1 MMNDKL
7 TEKNMTAVAAAY
19 AEAVDWNNLPDEM
32 DKIVWE
38 QLIKQFWVDTA
49 APISND
55 LVTWNKLLPAERELV
70 RRVFT
75 GLTLLDTIQGTV
87 GAPALMKDART
98 PHEQAVLSNIAFMEA
113 VHAKSYSTIFQT
125 LATERDIREAFRWS
139 RENDHLQFKARRIQ
153 EIYATGSAMQKKI
166 ASVFLESFLFYSGFY
181 LPLWF
186 NGHAKLTNT
195 AHLIRLIIRDEAV
208 HGFYVGYKFQ
218 QSFEEL
224 KAAEREKLTD
234 WAFDLIQELY
244 DNEVRYTQ
252 DLYDEHGLTED
263 VKAFLRYNANKALM
277 NLGFDPLFPKED
289 VNPVVISGLSLGA
302 ETHDFFSGKGSYAVA
317 KAEISQDED
326 WAEIVMPEP
335 VVDIDDEV
343 EPARV

>member
-1 MMNDKL
+1 
-7 TEKNMTAVAAAY
+7 MTDTTHYKQAI
-19 AEAVDWNNLPDEM
+19 DWNTLPDDM
-32 DKIVWE
+32 DKVVWE
-38 QLIKQFWVDTA
+38 QLISNFWTDTA
-49 APISND
+49 APIGND
-55 LVTWNKLLPAERELV
+55 LDTWHKMTDAEQLLV

-87 GAPALMKDART
+87 GAPALVADART
-98 PHEQAVLSNIAFMEA
+98 PHEEAVLANISFMEA

-125 LATERDIREAFRWS
+125 LASVNEIKEAFRWS
-139 RENDHLQFKARRIQ
+139 TENDHLQYKARRIQ
-153 EIYATGSAMQKKI
+153 DIYRDGSPAQRKV
-166 ASVFLESFLFYSGFY
+166 ASVLLESFLFYSGFY

-218 QSFEEL
+218 QAFDDL
-224 KAAEREKLTD
+224 PEREQRALTD
-234 WAFDLIQELY
+234 WTYDLVQELY

-252 DLYDEHGLTED
+252 DLYDAHGLTED

-277 NLGFDPLFPKED
+277 NLGFDPLFAKEE

-317 KAEISQDED
+317 RAEITQDED
-326 WAEIVMPEP
+326 YDGLVMPPP
-335 VVDIDDEV
+335 VAPE
-343 EPARV
+343 